1 MRRNRQDWQALAGAV
16 AAWALGLLAVTGLV
30 LYGIPWADD
39 AELAGWR
46 VLGLDAEQW
55 SDLHRVA
62 GALLLAAAAAALA
75 LGGLQVTRRRGA
87 HLVAAA
93 VVLTLAA
100 TTLLRVPP
108 ASWLLTDEADTETT
122 EGGGVEDGLPYPAA
136 AQEPLAKLASRL
148 GMDETRVS
156 IALQEAG
163 LQFSSLDE
171 SLTTIAEANGTTA
184 GAVYDAIRHLDP
196 GAPSPAP
203 PEEATL
209 DLIEA
214 RFADRDIRTRS
225 IAQLAEEVSV
235 PLDTA
240 LRRLRAAG
248 LAAESWSTAGTL
260 AARHGLEPL
269 DVVVLLALEVPLPP
283 GEQR

>member
-1 MRRNRQDWQALAGAV
+1 MDSWPALA
-16 AAWALGLLAVTGLV
+16 
-30 LYGIPWADD
+30 P
-39 AELAGWR
+39 R
-46 VLGLDAEQW
+46 
-55 SDLHRVA
+55 S
-62 GALLLAAAAAALA
+62 
-75 LGGLQVTRRRGA
+75 
-87 HLVAAA
+87 
-93 VVLTLAA
+93 
-100 TTLLRVPP
+100 
-108 ASWLLTDEADTETT
+108 
-122 EGGGVEDGLPYPAA
+122 
-136 AQEPLAKLASRL
+136 
-148 GMDETRVS
+148 
-156 IALQEAG
+156 
-163 LQFSSLDE
+163 
-171 SLTTIAEANGTTA
+171 
-184 GAVYDAIRHLDP
+184 P

-248 LAAESWSTAGTL
+248 LAAESWSTAGTR